1 MKEASRAARL
11 REALLFGLLSL
22 APLAALKAV
31 TQALQAP
38 ETVTITITFTNGDT
52 VVYTGCSDYSN
63 NGTVVRFKIGDVVH
77 EINWASVQEIKIV
90 K

>member
-1 MKEASRAARL
+1 MI
-11 REALLFGLLSL
+11 FGTLSL
-22 APLAALKAV
+22 IPIATLKIAVAALRP
-31 TQALQAP
+31 P
-38 ETVTITITFTNGDT
+38 EAMTITFTNGDT

-77 EINWASVQEIKIV
+77 EINWATVQEIKIA

>member
-1 MKEASRAARL
+1 MI
-11 REALLFGLLSL
+11 FGILSL
-22 APLAALKAV
+22 IPIATLKIAVAALRP
-31 TQALQAP
+31 P
-38 ETVTITITFTNGDT
+38 EAMTVTITFTNGDT